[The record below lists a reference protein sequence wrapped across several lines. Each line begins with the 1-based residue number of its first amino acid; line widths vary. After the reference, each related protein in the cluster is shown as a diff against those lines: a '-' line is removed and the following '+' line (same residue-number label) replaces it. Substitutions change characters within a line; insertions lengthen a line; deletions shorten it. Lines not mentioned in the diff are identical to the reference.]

1 MSVTVTSKVTMLAA
15 VSSVTFVGGGE
26 GDTIEEV
33 QVDGGEDG
41 A

>member
-1 MSVTVTSKVTMLAA
+1 MSVPVTSKVTKLA
-15 VSSVTFVGGGE
+15 VKFVGGGE